1 MKNLLNI
8 NNRNKILKDVFSSFE
23 LEVINAI
30 ISITRDG
37 TNAIIMPEKVYNRL
51 AKLNRGIASNR
62 RIYTFK
68 NHPLEVQ
75 EFGHP
80 FEIKFK
86 ISQIG
91 TTCNLRSELRDNNV
105 GYNIL
110 ILDVSA
116 FISKEYNAY
125 KKLCEFGY
133 PVISMRKL
141 IIKQSSEYLPETQKL
156 MYTNALGLTLS
167 HITDLYFTGLAENSR
182 IKAENIAN
190 DYAGSAYTNKLNLMA
205 YHIFSYAH
213 QNEDLNFLFG
223 NFLDIGTMDNS
234 QFYKLI
240 SDKCTSIPYL
250 GTNPST
256 ISTVSVQKEIDE
268 NSFEYEIFIKRNG
281 HVVHLI
287 YQDDFDQNGIIL
299 CNLYDTSKKDSLII
313 KGNEFCID
321 DDFMENQHLELL
333 LMVLCDCENVK
344 VRTDIRYDYQKSMKW
359 VMNNTCPSEP
369 INETKIQL
377 HEYLQQRGE

>member
-1 MKNLLNI
+1 M
-8 NNRNKILKDVFSSFE
+8 KDVFSSFE

-37 TNAIIMPEKVYNRL
+37 TKAIIMREKVYNRL

-91 TTCNLRSELRDNNV
+91 TTCDLRSELRDNNE

-141 IIKQSSEYLPETQKL
+141 FVKQSSEYLKETQKL
-156 MYTNALGLTLS
+156 MDTNAIGLTLS
-167 HITDLYFTGLAENSR
+167 YITDLYFTGLAANSR

-190 DYAGSAYTNKLNLMA
+190 DYAGSAYTNKLYLMA
-205 YHIFSYAH
+205 YHIFSYAY

-223 NFLDIGTMDNS
+223 IFLDIGTMNNS

-240 SDKCTSIPYL
+240 SDKYTSIPYL

-256 ISTVSVQKEIDE
+256 ISTVTLQKEIDE
-268 NSFEYEIFIKRNG
+268 NIIEYEIFIKREG
-281 HVVHLI
+281 QVAHLI
-287 YQDDFDQNGIIL
+287 YQDDFDPNGIIM

-313 KGNEFCID
+313 RGNEFCID

-333 LMVLCDCENVK
+333 LMVLSDCENVK